1 MFCSYLKIKRL
12 QTELKATQNDNMH
25 LSDVIK
31 AQETKEI
38 RGKYPLLETLQHA
51 EERVKKQIQKIQ
63 DLQTKIGLE
72 NSIPASIPSP
82 PTIDDLFLAATNGH
96 EEVVRLLL
104 CRNDVN
110 PDSKDDRGRT
120 PLWRASQNGHINVV
134 RPLLERNDV

>member
-1 MFCSYLKIKRL
+1 MFCSCLKIKRL
-12 QTELKATQNDNMH
+12 QTELKATQSENVH

-63 DLQTKIGLE
+63 DLQTKKIGLE

-82 PTIDDLFLAATNGH
+82 DDSEFFSADFTSPGMPTIDDLF
-96 EEVVRLLL
+96 
-104 CRNDVN
+104 
-110 PDSKDDRGRT
+110 
-120 PLWRASQNGHINVV
+120 
-134 RPLLERNDV
+134 